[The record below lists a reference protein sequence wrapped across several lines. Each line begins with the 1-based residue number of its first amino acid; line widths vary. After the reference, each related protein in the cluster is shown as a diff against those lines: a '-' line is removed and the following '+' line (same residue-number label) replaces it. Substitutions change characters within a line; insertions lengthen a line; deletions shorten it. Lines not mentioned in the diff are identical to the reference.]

1 MPGLA
6 LPIAVVAVT
15 PGAAIA
21 PTGQSAG
28 SLVSDAN
35 AIASGGEATGDGM
48 FATLLGRQMAGNL
61 VSDANAIASG
71 GEASG
76 DDVFAAL
83 FGQQMAGATLPAESA
98 PVALSAAADLP
109 QAAPADPAAQAVDL
123 SVLLQGL
130 LLPISA
136 RPDGLQAGDP
146 KPDSADALASR
157 PVRVLPGATTPT
169 ALPTQAMSDPAAASS
184 TFGEASPGFAQ
195 LIADDARQAATD
207 AAVAGKPAETAA
219 RELPLQDTRLESQP
233 ATLQVLHRLPESV
246 RIERESVVVAAP
258 VISPRWHEDLG
269 SKVTMLIGKEAASA
283 ELVLTPPHLGRVE
296 VHLSVSGDQTSATFV
311 AATPAA
317 REALEQALPKLR
329 EFLADAGINLTQ
341 ASVGGDTQAGQ
352 GKADGN
358 RGNRSG
364 QGGDSQD
371 LTEIALPATLTR
383 RIDGMVDTFA

>member
-6 LPIAVVAVT
+6 IPTAVVAAT
-15 PGAAIA
+15 PSAAIA
-21 PTGQSAG
+21 PTGQS
-28 SLVSDAN
+28 VSNPMSVAN

-48 FATLLGRQMAGNL
+48 FATLLGRQMAG
-61 VSDANAIASG
+61 AI
-71 GEASG
+71 
-76 DDVFAAL
+76 
-83 FGQQMAGATLPAESA
+83 LPAESA
-98 PVALSAAADLP
+98 PVALIAAADLSETP
-109 QAAPADPAAQAVDL
+109 PTDPAAQTVDL

-136 RPDGLQAGDP
+136 RPDGAQAGDMT
-146 KPDSADALASR
+146 KDSADALASR

-169 ALPTQAMSDPAAASS
+169 ALPIPAMSDPAAESS

-219 RELPLQDTRLESQP
+219 RELPLQDTQPELQP
-233 ATLQVLHRLPESV
+233 ATPQISHRLPESV
-246 RIERESVVVAAP
+246 RIERESVVVATP
-258 VISPRWHEDLG
+258 VTSPTWHEDLG

-364 QGGDSQD
+364 QGGDSQEV
-371 LTEIALPATLTR
+371 TEIALPATLTR